1 MQNSINHYILIKN
14 NIDILFHYLNSI
26 CIAKSFKDLMS
37 AKENFMIDEFVVISK
52 KFCYECKLPL
62 APIKTTEI
70 VYKQEC

>member
-1 MQNSINHYILIKN
+1 
-14 NIDILFHYLNSI
+14 
-26 CIAKSFKDLMS
+26 MS